1 MAQSKIGHNK
11 AGAMLRDYQ
20 QAIPVPSRAAVTIR
34 VKEECSVV
42 KASGDLFRQRGA
54 LQ

>member
-1 MAQSKIGHNK
+1 MRHNK
-11 AGAMLRDYQ
+11 AGAMLRDYK
-20 QAIPVPSRAAVTIR
+20 QAIPTSRAAVTIR

-42 KASGDLFRQRGA
+42 KASRDLFRQRGA